1 MANKVVKL
9 RNAAD
14 GRAIDSDAVLNALS
28 TVVVA
33 VDEESAIL
41 YVNSAGEQFF
51 QGSELSLRGKKLG
64 SLLPEDSPLFE
75 LINQA
80 RTGGYSVAE
89 YRVPLNS
96 PRVGNHVV
104 NVQAAP
110 LVEVPGAVVVSMQ
123 ELSLAAKIE
132 RQLSHRGAARSVSA
146 MAAMLA
152 HEIKNPLAGIRG
164 ASQLLEQSVE
174 AEDRKLTRL
183 ICVETDRVCA
193 LVDRMEMFSAEAPLR
208 REPVN
213 IHEVLGRVRMLVESG
228 AGKRLSYV
236 ENYDPSL
243 PPVYGDR
250 DQLVQV
256 FLNLLK
262 NAVEAVP
269 RGRGEVVIT
278 TAYRHGV
285 RFAVSG
291 GQSGVHLPL
300 MILIQDNGEGVPED
314 LKPHLFEPFVSSKPA
329 GKGLGLALVAKI
341 IDDHGGVIEFES
353 QPKRTVFRVMLPM
366 YAPPR
371 ERP

>member
-1 MANKVVKL
+1 MASRIVEL
-9 RNAAD
+9 RNPAVGSD
-14 GRAIDSDAVLNALS
+14 VDSDAVLNALS
-28 TVVVA
+28 TVIVT
-33 VDEESAIL
+33 VDIESRIL
-41 YVNSAGEQFF
+41 YVNSAAEQFF
-51 QGSELSLRGKKLG
+51 QGSKSSLAGKKLT
-64 SLLPEDSPLFE
+64 SFLPEDSPLFE
-75 LINQA
+75 LIDQA
-80 RTGGYSVAE
+80 RDGGYSVSE
-89 YRVPLNS
+89 YRVPLDS
-96 PRVGNHVV
+96 PRVGHHVV

-110 LVEVPGAVVVSMQ
+110 LSEVPNAVVVSMQ

-174 AEDRKLTRL
+174 TEDRKLTRL
-183 ICVETDRVCA
+183 ICLETDRVCA
-193 LVDRMEMFSAEAPLR
+193 LVDRMEMFSVDAPLR

-213 IHEVLGRVRMLVESG
+213 IHEVLSRVRMLVESG
-228 AGKRLSYV
+228 AGKRLNYV

-256 FLNLLK
+256 FLNLMK
-262 NAVEAVP
+262 NAAEAVP
-269 RGRGEVVIT
+269 QDSGEVIIT
-278 TAYRHGV
+278 TAYWHGV

-291 GQSGVHLPL
+291 GRSRVHLPL
-300 MILIQDNGEGVPED
+300 MILIQDNGEGISED
-314 LKPHLFEPFVSSKPA
+314 IKPHLFEPFVSSKPS

-341 IDDHGGVIEFES
+341 IGDHGGVIEFES

-366 YAPPR
+366 YTPPR
-371 ERP
+371 EQP